1 MGQEHGIIFFFL
13 HFFRFFKEE
22 NMHREIIPFRMS
34 SLLLLAVVVAWAG
47 ASENHATPAPVSNK
61 GEDNSKAEDVKR
73 DASHTNLRVSKHVH
87 TPPPPVSKKQLP
99 ESRLPRYNHGGRQ
112 RKGAYLRPDSL
123 PGNYNTT
130 SLLAT
135 AATPTRI
142 PAPRTI
148 VPRGLAGETR

>member
-1 MGQEHGIIFFFL
+1 
-13 HFFRFFKEE
+13 
-22 NMHREIIPFRMS
+22 MS
-34 SLLLLAVVVAWAG
+34 SLLLLAVVVVWAG
-47 ASENHATPAPVSNK
+47 ASENHATPAPVPNK

-73 DASHTNLRVSKHVH
+73 DERHTNLRVSKRV
-87 TPPPPVSKKQLP
+87 PSPPVSKKQRP

-130 SLLAT
+130 SLLTT

>member
-1 MGQEHGIIFFFL
+1 M
-13 HFFRFFKEE
+13 R
-22 NMHREIIPFRMS
+22 

-61 GEDNSKAEDVKR
+61 GEDNSKVEDVKR
-73 DASHTNLRVSKHVH
+73 DAGHTNLRVSKRVQS
-87 TPPPPVSKKQLP
+87 PPVSKKQLP

-142 PAPRTI
+142 PAPRTV
-148 VPRGLAGETR
+148 VPRGLAGER